1 MLWLPEWDHRQRRGE
16 KRSILAEEVRMAV
29 TGIVEDNSK
38 IRDLIQ
44 KFLNMQ
50 EGFSCPVAVESIEE
64 MLEYLEENPAPDVL
78 LMDIQL
84 PGMSGIEGMKVIRNK
99 YPEIEMIML
108 TVYHDTHKIF
118 DSLVAGASGYLL
130 KHTSLPEIVE
140 AIRTLMEGGAPMSP
154 QIARKVIGYFNA
166 SKKENRPENGL
177 TSREQDI
184 VTGLVDGL
192 SYKLIADRYD
202 ISIDTVRA
210 HIRNIYKKLHVNSKA
225 EVIAKSLRGE
235 I

>member
-1 MLWLPEWDHRQRRGE
+1 
-16 KRSILAEEVRMAV
+16 MAV
-29 TGIVEDNSK
+29 VGIVEDNTK

-44 KFLNMQ
+44 RYLDMQ
-50 EGFSCPVAVESIEE
+50 DEIDCPVAVDSVEE
-64 MLEYLEENPAPDVL
+64 MLEYLENHNPPDVL

-84 PGMSGIEGMKVIRNK
+84 PGMSGIQGIGIIKQK
-99 YPEIEMIML
+99 YPDMEIIML
-108 TVYHDTHKIF
+108 TIYHDSHKIF

-130 KHTSLPEIVE
+130 KHTSLPEIKE
-140 AIRTLMEGGAPMSP
+140 SIQTLLNGGAPMSP
-154 QIARKVIGYFNA
+154 QIARKVIGHFKKPKKKA
-166 SKKENRPENGL
+166 SEEDYGL
-177 TSREQDI
+177 TPREQDI
-184 VTGLVDGL
+184 INGLVDGL

-210 HIRNIYKKLHVNSKA
+210 HIRNIYRKLHVNSKA

>member
-1 MLWLPEWDHRQRRGE
+1 MIE
-16 KRSILAEEVRMAV
+16 I
-29 TGIVEDNSK
+29 GIVEDNVK

-44 KFLNMQ
+44 RYLDMQDNM
-50 EGFSCPVAVESIEE
+50 SCKTAVDSVEE
-64 MLEYLEENPAPDVL
+64 MLDYLKEHDPPDVM

-84 PGMSGIEGMKVIRNK
+84 PGMSGIKGIGIIKKE
-99 YPEIEMIML
+99 YPEIEIIML
-108 TVYHDTHKIF
+108 TIYHDSHKIF

-130 KHTSLPEIVE
+130 KHTSLPEIKE
-140 AIRTLMEGGAPMSP
+140 SIENLASGGAPMSP
-154 QIARKVIGYFNA
+154 QIARKVIQHFNE
-166 SKKENRPENGL
+166 SKKEEKPESDL
-177 TSREQDI
+177 TAREQDI
-184 VTGLVDGL
+184 VNGLVDGL
-192 SYKLIADRYD
+192 SYKLIADRFD

>member
-1 MLWLPEWDHRQRRGE
+1 
-16 KRSILAEEVRMAV
+16 MAII
-29 TGIVEDNSK
+29 GIVEDNKK

-44 KFLNMQ
+44 RYLDMQ
-50 EGFSCPVAVESIEE
+50 KDMECPVAVDSVEE
-64 MLEYLEENPAPDVL
+64 MLEYLEEHKHPDVM

-84 PGMSGIEGMKVIRNK
+84 PGMSGIKGMEVIKGK
-99 YPEIEMIML
+99 YPEIEIIML
-108 TVYHDTHKIF
+108 TVYHDSHKIF
-118 DSLVAGASGYLL
+118 DSLKAGASGYLL
-130 KHTSLPEIVE
+130 KHTSLPEIKE
-140 AIRTLMEGGAPMSP
+140 SIENLLKGGAPMSP
-154 QIARKVIGYFNA
+154 QIARKVISHFNEEA
-166 SKKENRPENGL
+166 PKKNEDSML
-177 TSREQDI
+177 TNREQDI
-184 VTGLVDGL
+184 VNGLVDGL

>member
-1 MLWLPEWDHRQRRGE
+1 
-16 KRSILAEEVRMAV
+16 MAV
-29 TGIVEDNSK
+29 IGIVEDNKK

-44 KFLNMQ
+44 RYLDMQ
-50 EGFSCPVAVESIEE
+50 KDMECPVAVDSVEE
-64 MLEYLEENPAPDVL
+64 MLDYLEGHQKPNVI

-84 PGMSGIEGMKVIRNK
+84 PGMSGIKGMEIIKSK
-99 YPEIEMIML
+99 YPEVEIMML
-108 TVYHDTHKIF
+108 TVYHDSHKIF
-118 DSLVAGASGYLL
+118 DSLKAGASGYLL
-130 KHTSLPEIVE
+130 KHTSLPEIKE
-140 AIRTLMEGGAPMSP
+140 SIENLMKGGAPMSP
-154 QIARKVIGYFNA
+154 QIARKVISHFNKEA
-166 SKKENRPENGL
+166 PKKNEESML
-177 TSREQDI
+177 TNREQDI
-184 VTGLVDGL
+184 VNGLVDGL

>member
-1 MLWLPEWDHRQRRGE
+1 M
-16 KRSILAEEVRMAV
+16 INI
-29 TGIVEDNSK
+29 GIVEDNVK
-38 IRDLIQ
+38 IRNLIQ
-44 KFLNMQ
+44 RYLDMQ
-50 EGFSCPVAVESIEE
+50 ESLSCKTAVDSVEE
-64 MLEYLEENPAPDVL
+64 MLDHLKEHEPPDVM

-84 PGMSGIEGMKVIRNK
+84 PGMSGIKGIEIIKKK
-99 YPEIEMIML
+99 YPDVEIIML
-108 TVYHDTHKIF
+108 TVYHDSHKIF

-130 KHTSLPEIVE
+130 KHTSLPEIKESIENLV
-140 AIRTLMEGGAPMSP
+140 AGGAPMSP
-154 QIARKVIGYFNA
+154 QIARKVIEHFNQPEP
-166 SKKENRPENGL
+166 KKKPKSDL
-177 TSREQDI
+177 TAREQDI
-184 VTGLVDGL
+184 VNGLVDRL

>member
-1 MLWLPEWDHRQRRGE
+1 MIE
-16 KRSILAEEVRMAV
+16 I
-29 TGIVEDNSK
+29 GIVEDNVK
-38 IRDLIQ
+38 IRNLIQ
-44 KFLNMQ
+44 RYLDMQ
-50 EGFSCPVAVESIEE
+50 ETMSCKVAVDSVEE
-64 MLEYLEENPAPDVL
+64 MLEHLENNSTPGVL

-84 PGMSGIEGMKVIRNK
+84 PGMSGIEGIELIKKK
-99 YPEIEMIML
+99 YPEIEIIML
-108 TVYHDTHKIF
+108 TIYHDSHKIF

-130 KHTSLPEIVE
+130 KHTSLPEIKE
-140 AIRTLMEGGAPMSP
+140 SIETLMDGGAPMSP
-154 QIARKVIGYFNA
+154 QIARKVIQHFN
-166 SKKENRPENGL
+166 KPEPQKNPESNL

-184 VTGLVDGL
+184 VNGLVDGL
-192 SYKLIADRYD
+192 SYKLIADRFD

>member
-1 MLWLPEWDHRQRRGE
+1 M
-16 KRSILAEEVRMAV
+16 ITV
-29 TGIVEDNSK
+29 GIVEDNVK

-44 KFLNMQ
+44 RYLDMQ
-50 EGFSCPVAVESIEE
+50 DSMSCKVAVDSVEE
-64 MLEYLEENPAPDVL
+64 MIEYLKKYDNPDVL

-84 PGMSGIEGMKVIRNK
+84 PGMSGIEGIGIIKKEFPDI
-99 YPEIEMIML
+99 EIMML
-108 TVYHDTHKIF
+108 TVYHDSHKIF

-130 KHTSLPEIVE
+130 KHTSLPEIKESVE
-140 AIRTLMEGGAPMSP
+140 TLANGGAPMSP
-154 QIARKVIGYFNA
+154 QIARKVIQHFSNNE
-166 SKKENRPENGL
+166 KKEKPESDL
-177 TSREQDI
+177 TPREQDI
-184 VTGLVDGL
+184 VNGLVDGL
-192 SYKLIADRYD
+192 SYKLIADRFD